1 MGPGNRTIGCE
12 SHVSDDDGQ
21 EDGRARAASGTP
33 VAVGLGS
40 NLGARAAHLARG
52 ARALARLLDD
62 VRCSGVYETEPVGM
76 PGGSGPFLN
85 LCCVGRSELPP
96 EALLERLLAAE
107 AGAGRGRDEDD
118 DGPRPRTLDLDLLLY
133 GREVVDRPGLR
144 VPHPRMRRRAFVLV
158 PLAEVAG
165 SWRDPETGRTISE
178 LADDVDA
185 SGVAPYR
192 GELPSDLEELIGA

>member
-1 MGPGNRTIGCE
+1 MDVRIPRERDVNDEEARR
-12 SHVSDDDGQ
+12 
-21 EDGRARAASGTP
+21 DGRSGAAKGTP

-40 NLGARAAHLARG
+40 NLGDRAAHLARG
-52 ARALARLLDD
+52 ARALERLLDD
-62 VRCSGVYETEPVGM
+62 VRCSGVYETEPVEM
-76 PGGSGPFLN
+76 PDGSGPFLN
-85 LCCVGRSELPP
+85 LCCVGRSGLGP

-107 AGAGRGRDEDD
+107 AGASRDRDGD
-118 DGPRPRTLDLDLLLY
+118 PPGPRPRTLDLDLLLY

-165 SWRDPETGRTISE
+165 SWRDPETGRTISD
-178 LADDVDA
+178 LVDDADA